1 MPLTAKAKHIKD
13 FISGVEVKAT
23 PEEIEA
29 VQVFSRRL
37 VEEYGYAKSQIQT
50 RPQFRV
56 RESPSGKEKY
66 PVDIAVFK
74 DDKKTYSNLFMVVEC
89 KRKTRRDG
97 LKQLQMYMGLSS
109 AQVGVWFNGS
119 DHAYIQKNLGKD
131 GSVTYLSLPE
141 IPKKGQSILDIGKHM
156 RRDLQAPHNLKSVF
170 KDIRNHL
177 AGMAVGISRDEVLAR
192 EIINILFCKI
202 RDELHTGLDNMVTVR
217 AGVGES
223 AADVKKRIQDLFEKE
238 VKREYNDVF
247 DGSDTIQLDDDSVL
261 HVVSSLQNYCIT
273 DASRDAIGEAFEVF
287 IGPALRGGEGQFFT
301 PRNAV
306 KMIVDIIDP
315 QTNELVLDPACGSGG
330 FLIGALEQIWAKT
343 DVEGQKNGWSSETTS
358 FQKKE
363 RATKLLYGIDKDAFL
378 SKVTKAYM
386 ALMGDGR
393 GGVFCGNSLKPPK
406 RWDTSMQGKIRPGS
420 FDIVITNPP
429 FGKDI
434 DVSGEEILS
443 QYELA
448 KKWKLNSQSKKL
460 QMTSTLVKQ
469 RPPQIIFVERC
480 IQMLKDG
487 GRLGIILPE
496 SLFGNP
502 SHEYVIEYLR
512 CHGKI
517 IGLVSLPDE
526 LFQPYTHA
534 KTCVL
539 FFKKTGKPKQAN
551 RIFMSIVKHC
561 GHDSRGNPIPYDDI
575 PQVRQQYIK
584 TKAGNAKHDSIGF
597 MKKVSELRSNIL
609 IPKYYDPHLAKE
621 LACLKKTHNL
631 LTVGSLVES
640 GKLSV
645 ARGVEVGKLSYNTGS
660 IPFIRTSDLTN
671 WEIKIEPKQCVSE
684 EIYSKYSAKCDLQ
697 ENDILLVKDGTY
709 LIGTCALVTKNDVKS
724 LFQSH
729 ILRMRSLDTKT
740 LPPFLLL
747 AALSSPIVKKQIRS
761 KQFSQDIIE
770 TLGSRINEL
779 ILPIPKEQRHAKMIN
794 TQTKSVIDKRM
805 RLREQASAIPRK
817 IQTLDL

>member
-1 MPLTAKAKHIKD
+1 MTAKAKYVKD
-13 FISGVEVKAT
+13 FISDTEVKAT
-23 PEEIEA
+23 PEEVEA
-29 VQVFSRRL
+29 VQVFSKRL
-37 VEEYGYAKSQIQT
+37 VEEYGYDKSQIQT

-56 RESPSGKEKY
+56 KESPSGKEKY
-66 PVDIAVFK
+66 PVDIAVFR
-74 DDKKTYSNLFMVVEC
+74 DDKRTYSNLFMVVEC

-97 LKQLQMYMGLSS
+97 LKQLQVYMGLSS
-109 AQVGVWFNGS
+109 AQVGVWFNGN
-119 DHAYIQKNLGKD
+119 DHAYVQKILGKD

-141 IPKKGQSILDIGKHM
+141 IPKKGQSILDIGKHL
-156 RRDLQAPHNLKSVF
+156 RRDLQAPRNLKSVF

-177 AGMAVGISRDEVLAR
+177 AGMAIGISRDEVLAR

-202 RDELHTGLDNMVTVR
+202 RDELYTGPDDMVTVR
-217 AGVGES
+217 AGVGEN
-223 AADVKKRIQDLFEKE
+223 AAAVKQRIQGLFEKE

-247 DGSDTIQLDDDSVL
+247 DDSDTIQLDDDSVL

-315 QTNELVLDPACGSGG
+315 QTSELILDPACGSGG
-330 FLIGALEQIWAKT
+330 FLIGALERIWAKT
-343 DVEGQKNGWSSETTS
+343 DAEGQKNGWPPETTS
-358 FQKKE
+358 FKKKE
-363 RATKLLYGIDKDAFL
+363 RASKLLYGVDKDAFL

-393 GGVFCGNSLKPPK
+393 GGVFCGNSLQPVE
-406 RWDTSMQGKIRPGS
+406 RWDANMQHKIRLGS
-420 FDIVITNPP
+420 FDVVITNPP

-434 DVSGEEILS
+434 DVSGEEVLS
-443 QYELA
+443 QYKLA
-448 KKWKLNSQSKKL
+448 KKWKRDRLSNKL
-460 QMTSTLVKQ
+460 EATSAMVKQ
-469 RPPQIIFVERC
+469 RPPQVIFVERC
-480 IQMLKDG
+480 IQMLKEG

-502 SHEYVIEYLR
+502 SHGYVIEYLR
-512 CHGKI
+512 NHGEM

-539 FFKKTGKPKQAN
+539 FFKKTSRLKQADH
-551 RIFMSIVKHC
+551 IFMSVVKHC

-575 PQVRQQYIK
+575 PQVYPQYAK

-597 MKKVSELRSNIL
+597 VKKSSELQGNII
-609 IPKYYDPHLAKE
+609 IPKYYDPHIAKDLAR
-621 LACLKKTHNL
+621 LKKTHNL
-631 LTVGSLVES
+631 LPVGGLVES
-640 GKLSV
+640 GKLSMS
-645 ARGVEVGKLSYNTGS
+645 RGVEVGKLSYNTGS

-684 EIYSKYSAKCDLQ
+684 EIYDKYSAKCDLQ

-729 ILRMRSLDTKT
+729 ILRIRTLDTKA

-747 AALSSPIVKKQIRS
+747 AALSSPIVKRQIRS

-770 TLGSRINEL
+770 TLGSRVNEL
-779 ILPIPKEQRHAKMIN
+779 ILPIPKERQHAQTIN
-794 TQTKSVIDKRM
+794 AQTKNVIYKRM
-805 RLREQASAIPRK
+805 ELREQASTIPLK
-817 IQTLDL
+817 IQTLEI